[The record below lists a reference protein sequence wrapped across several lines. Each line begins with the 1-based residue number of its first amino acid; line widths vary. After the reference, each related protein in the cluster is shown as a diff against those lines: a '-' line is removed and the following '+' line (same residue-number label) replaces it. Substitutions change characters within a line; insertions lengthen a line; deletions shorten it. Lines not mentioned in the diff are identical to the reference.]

1 MDFRDS
7 HEILFNLHQIT
18 KIAAVYWT
26 KKADEVLR
34 GARLRG
40 RTGPEGYLERENRHL
55 PWRAVEVI
63 FPLYRQF

>member
-26 KKADEVLR
+26 KKTDEV
-34 GARLRG
+34 G
-40 RTGPEGYLERENRHL
+40 RELGYAAGRVPRDIWNRKT
-55 PWRAVEVI
+55 VI
-63 FPLYRQF
+63 YLGEQLK